1 MTLLTY
7 EIFRTVLD
15 CGSFAKAAD
24 TLHLTPSAV
33 SHSIASMED
42 EVGFPLF
49 IRLHGGVR
57 LTPSGKEIA
66 PYIKELL
73 SVEEN
78 LNQRIEKIKGLEAG
92 SVKLGTVNTVCTA
105 WIPKILKTFR
115 KNYPHITT
123 EIYQGSY
130 TDVINWERNGTID
143 IGIISEAGNDGLPFT
158 PLYRDPLVVAVPKG
172 YMPVGTETI
181 SPEDLKDRPFV
192 IQSDGSDEDILRVL
206 HSFGLTVR
214 ANCRIIDDQSLM
226 AMVECGEGVSI
237 IPALQTESVNAKV
250 DFFPLFPEQY
260 RTLGII
266 TNTGRMPSPAAESMK
281 DTIFSFVAGLGR
293 EPVIKHNYR
302 NI

>member
-15 CGSFAKAAD
+15 CGSFARAAD

-33 SHSIASMED
+33 SHSIASMEE

-57 LTPSGKEIA
+57 LTPSGQEIA

-78 LNQRIEKIKGLEAG
+78 LSQRIEKIKGLEAG
-92 SVKLGTVNTVCTA
+92 SIKIGTVNSVCTA

-130 TDVINWERNGTID
+130 TDVVAWERGGTID
-143 IGIISEAGNDGLPFT
+143 MGIVSEAACEGMPFT
-158 PLYRDPLVVAVPKG
+158 PLYRDPFVVAVPKG
-172 YMPVGTETI
+172 YMPVGTTAI

-192 IQSDGSDEDILRVL
+192 IQSDGCDEDILRIL
-206 HSFGLTVR
+206 HEFDLSVR
-214 ANCRIIDDQSLM
+214 ANCRIIDDQSLI
-226 AMVECGEGVSI
+226 AMVECGEGVSL
-237 IPALQTESVNAKV
+237 IPAIQAGYVSAHV
-250 DFFPLFPEQY
+250 DFFPLHPDQY

-266 TNTGRMPSPAAESMK
+266 TNTGHMPSPAAESMK
-281 DTIFSFVAGLGR
+281 DTIFSFVASLGR
-293 EPVIKHNYR
+293 GVLPKPNH
-302 NI
+302 